1 MKTVAVSTV
10 LLRKGFFLSMSLFLQ
25 KEKQISKRW
34 QNKRCF
40 YGNPRKNAAKMKP
53 FELAGFATS
62 VKPSESLSEGGW
74 AKEPL
79 PAFPCVPSGASPA
92 EKKKWRKKHY
102 TCMYTLKGPVHNSS
116 LMRV

>member
-40 YGNPRKNAAKMKP
+40 YGSPLKKTANMKP

-74 AKEPL
+74 AKR
-79 PAFPCVPSGASPA
+79 AFTHISLCAQWCQPS
-92 EKKKWRKKHY
+92 
-102 TCMYTLKGPVHNSS
+102 
-116 LMRV
+116 